1 MKLPQW
7 FKWVRLALWLAIIAF
22 FSWLI
27 SQRVTH
33 ILDGTATNIDIIIL
47 LIWSAL
53 VTAFIFQEVDFFG
66 VRLRR
71 EIDNV
76 KNEFEKQIVS
86 LKSEMK
92 QNQNVYVYPPPSPDS
107 QLPEIRR
114 IAKATLEEEL
124 GKPVVKQTPTPDTT
138 VPNGVLNLFAVRYNI
153 ESELKRLTDLCW
165 QSEDKTFYPK
175 TVIQK
180 LEFLV
185 KMNVIHRNLAFIL
198 KEMYAQSSAAV
209 HGEQISKQATQWIM
223 QDAAS
228 TVQVLKG
235 IPPQVAQATKVQRD
249 D

>member
-1 MKLPQW
+1 MKLPEW
-7 FKWVRLALWLAIIAF
+7 FKWLRLALWLAIIAF
-22 FSWLI
+22 FSWLL

-33 ILDGTATNIDIIIL
+33 ILDGTATNTDIMIL
-47 LIWSAL
+47 LIWVAL
-53 VTAFIFQEVDFFG
+53 LTAVIFQEVDFFG

-71 EIDNV
+71 EIENV

-86 LKSEMK
+86 LKSEIK
-92 QNQNVYVYPPPSPDS
+92 QNQTVNVYPPPSPDS

-114 IAKATLEEEL
+114 LAEATLKGEL
-124 GKPVVKQTPTPDTT
+124 EKLVVKQTPTPDAT
-138 VPNGVLNLFAVRYNI
+138 VPNDVLNLFTVRYSI

-165 QSEDKTFYPK
+165 QSEDKTFYPR

-185 KMNVIHRNLAFIL
+185 KMNVIHPNLARIL

-209 HGEQISKQATQWIM
+209 HGEQISEQATQWIM
-223 QDAAS
+223 HDAAS

-235 IPPQVAQATKVQRD
+235 IPPQPAQATKVQR
-249 D
+249 